1 VYVGN
6 DRPGQIARFSKFAS
20 GYNANIHKLNMISR
34 GQIIACESLLNISD
48 LNITREEFVKG
59 LRTLG
64 KELELQIIVESEDV
78 FKKKV
83 RKLLILDLEENLIQ
97 IQGLTEFLNKI
108 QLSDLDKEIVYEL
121 KTKKDYQAIKELGIN
136 SLKGME
142 IKMLNQL
149 ISSLKISPGT
159 EEFIRAL
166 KLMQYTIAL
175 LSNSLS
181 IFTDIIKNR
190 LNLEY
195 AFGNALEV
203 REGKITGKY
212 VKNLEIDPQKKEKLV
227 NWLAVMEKVPEV
239 EVIQFGLDN
248 FEIGFDYERIN
259 NMIQQKQ
266 ITVSQ
271 ILGLF
276 ISIGMMDS
284 QIEKIRELY

>member
-1 VYVGN
+1 
-6 DRPGQIARFSKFAS
+6 
-20 GYNANIHKLNMISR
+20 
-34 GQIIACESLLNISD
+34 
-48 LNITREEFVKG
+48 
-59 LRTLG
+59 
-64 KELELQIIVESEDV
+64 
-78 FKKKV
+78 
-83 RKLLILDLEENLIQ
+83 
-97 IQGLTEFLNKI
+97 
-108 QLSDLDKEIVYEL
+108 
-121 KTKKDYQAIKELGIN
+121 
-136 SLKGME
+136 
-142 IKMLNQL
+142 
-149 ISSLKISPGT
+149 
-159 EEFIRAL
+159 
-166 KLMQYTIAL
+166 MQYTIAL

-248 FEIGFDYERIN
+248 FEKDPILAHSAGLKISIGFDYERIN